1 MKLKFPFFEKAKQQ
15 MVNAHRVE
23 LSNEELKVFRD
34 FALVA
39 SKVSSSVYMEKQ
51 FVFFGKKDNVFLCCA
66 SVTISKFPVDNSG
79 KAFVYSVDYESA
91 SGEKERKFF
100 KFKN

>member
-1 MKLKFPFFEKAKQQ
+1 MKLKFPFFAEVKQQ
-15 MVNAHRVE
+15 LVNAHRVE
-23 LSNEELKVFRD
+23 LSPEELKIFRD

-39 SKVSSSVYMEKQ
+39 SKVSSTVYMEKQ
-51 FVFFGKKDNVFLCCA
+51 FVFFGKKDKVFLCCA
-66 SVTISKFPVDNSG
+66 SVTISKFPVVNSENT
-79 KAFVYSVDYESA
+79 FVYSVDYESA